1 MIATPATIKTK
12 DSTTVSDRMADRM
25 DFPAFLR
32 HPKSGGSRRLRVS
45 QDLNISLAAA
55 DKLLYG
61 ERAVNL
67 LSARVVESDLRAGDH
82 DAIALWIAP
91 QDAALMGSDVPHLVD
106 ALVDYDRA
114 DAAEEAVQAEIGR
127 KPVEAMTD
135 AELEEYRRAV
145 AKECYKA
152 TRALAAI
159 RDEQKR
165 RQG

>member
-1 MIATPATIKTK
+1 MGDTI
-12 DSTTVSDRMADRM
+12 DL
-25 DFPAFLR
+25 PAFLR
-32 HPKSGGSRRLRVS
+32 HPKAGGVRRKRIAY
-45 QDLNISLAAA
+45 DLNISLAQAE
-55 DKLLYG
+55 KLLYG

-67 LSARVVESDLRAGDH
+67 LSARVVESDLAAHDH

-114 DAAEEAVQAEIGR
+114 DAAEDMVQAEIGR
-127 KPVEAMTD
+127 KPVETMTD
-135 AELEEYRRAV
+135 TELEDYRRAV

-159 RDEQKR
+159 RAEQKR
-165 RQG
+165 RGA